1 MEVKVA
7 TTTSFHWSGRHS
19 AIPQCPSF
27 SQTLTSSKRRR
38 SRGRAGD
45 VAVSGGSLACQ
56 SRLKPSSFLGTQSG
70 KLHRSKSCELWEFSN
85 STTKK
90 VSTDVVKRDSSLRRV
105 CSASSGFFSD
115 EAFSVKMQELA
126 SQFRIAGEDGDE
138 KRIVN
143 KHKSEVVGSRRFGS
157 VKLLQESVPGLASL
171 EAPWAEMVNHS
182 SIERKANSVDLPLS
196 LRIIKRKLQ
205 EEALKEASAST
216 YCSINRA
223 FSSMV
228 FMIEELQGF
237 ALQTRVGVLRQV
249 KKEMHAS
256 LLWIFQHVFSQTP
269 TLMVHVMIL
278 LANYT
283 VHSVAS
289 NLPISASPPYSAE
302 TKEVPVV
309 DKGPDQTHQRIDF
322 SSLEQSS
329 VSSGVGRMDLGPVVS
344 GRDGKGIDGSKWLG
358 SISFDKVSHLP
369 IHRDLISGEGL
380 TEEEL
385 SLWNSMVEEVDQL
398 QDSPVDLDMRLRL
411 VSPIA
416 ARIEVDDYANYTRT
430 ELLYKIGL
438 AQEPNNHLLLA
449 NYAQFLYLVTQD
461 YDRAENC
468 FKKAIESEDVDAEA
482 YSKYATFLWKV
493 RNDLWAAE
501 ETFLEAISAEPTNS
515 FYAANYANFLWQ
527 TGGEETC
534 YPLGSSDSPQ
544 EMA

>member
-7 TTTSFHWSGRHS
+7 TTTSFHWSGRHT

-38 SRGRAGD
+38 SRTGD
-45 VAVSGGSLACQ
+45 VSVGGSL
-56 SRLKPSSFLGTQSG
+56 RLKPSTFLGTQSG

-90 VSTDVVKRDSSLRRV
+90 IRTDVKKKHNPLRRV

-115 EAFSVKMQELA
+115 EAFSVKMKELA
-126 SQFRIAGEDGDE
+126 SQFRNSGEE
-138 KRIVN
+138 SEEEN
-143 KHKSEVVGSRRFGS
+143 KHKSEAVDNDNDIRNHRFGS
-157 VKLLQESVPGLASL
+157 MKLLQESVPGLASL

-205 EEALKEASAST
+205 EEALKEASATT

-228 FMIEELQGF
+228 FMIEELHSF
-237 ALQTRVGVLRQV
+237 ALQTRVGVLKQV

-256 LLWIFQHVFSQTP
+256 LLWIFQRVFSQTP
-269 TLMVHVMIL
+269 TLMVYVMIL

-289 NLPISASPPYSAE
+289 NLAIAAAPPHSDV
-302 TKEVPVV
+302 TKEAAAVT
-309 DKGPDQTHQRIDF
+309 KGLDRIQQRID
-322 SSLEQSS
+322 
-329 VSSGVGRMDLGPVVS
+329 LGPLVS
-344 GRDGKGIDGSKWLG
+344 GRDGKELDGSKWLG
-358 SISFDKVSHLP
+358 SMNFDKVSHLP
-369 IHRDLISGEGL
+369 THRDSVSGEGMR
-380 TEEEL
+380 EEEV
-385 SLWNSMVEEVDQL
+385 SLWNSMVEEADQM
-398 QDSPVDLDMRLRL
+398 QDSTVDREMRLRL
-411 VSPIA
+411 VSPIT

-461 YDRAENC
+461 HERAENC

-482 YSKYATFLWKV
+482 YSKYAIFLWKV

-501 ETFLEAISAEPTNS
+501 ENFLEAISADPTNS
-515 FYAANYANFLWQ
+515 YYAANYANFLWQ

-534 YPLGSSDSPQ
+534 FPLEDSPQ
-544 EMA
+544 EMV

>member
-7 TTTSFHWSGRHS
+7 TTTSFHWSGHHT

-38 SRGRAGD
+38 SSRGRAGD
-45 VAVSGGSLACQ
+45 ASSVVGGSLSCQ
-56 SRLKPSSFLGTQSG
+56 SRLKPSTFLGTQSG
-70 KLHRSKSCELWEFSN
+70 KLNRSKSCELWQFSKV
-85 STTKK
+85 TTTT
-90 VSTDVVKRDSSLRRV
+90 TDVVKRNNSPLRRV

-126 SQFRIAGEDGDE
+126 SQFRIAGQDDE
-138 KRIVN
+138 EEN
-143 KHKSEVVGSRRFGS
+143 KHKSEPVGTRRFGS

-205 EEALKEASAST
+205 EEALKEASASS

-228 FMIEELQGF
+228 FMFEELHSF

-256 LLWIFQHVFSQTP
+256 LLWIFQRVFSQTP
-269 TLMVHVMIL
+269 TLMVYVMVL

-289 NLPISASPPYSAE
+289 NLPIAACPPDSE
-302 TKEVPVV
+302 TKDVPLGS
-309 DKGPDQTHQRIDF
+309 KGTDQTHQRIDF
-322 SSLEQSS
+322 SSFKESS
-329 VSSGVGRMDLGPVVS
+329 VS
-344 GRDGKGIDGSKWLG
+344 GRDGKGIDESKWLG
-358 SISFDKVSHLP
+358 SISFDKGSHLP
-369 IHRDLISGEGL
+369 THRDSVSGEGMR
-380 TEEEL
+380 EEEL
-385 SLWNSMVEEVDQL
+385 SLWNSMVEVANRM
-398 QDSPVDLDMRLRL
+398 QDSPIDRDMRLSF
-411 VSPIA
+411 VSPVS
-416 ARIEVDDYANYTRT
+416 ARIELDDYANYTRT

-449 NYAQFLYLVTQD
+449 NYAQFLSLVTQD

-482 YSKYATFLWKV
+482 YSKYAIFLWKV
-493 RNDLWAAE
+493 RDDLWAAE
-501 ETFLEAISAEPTNS
+501 ENFLEAISADPTNS

-534 YPLGSSDSPQ
+534 FPLESSESPQ